1 MMKVGLAVWSCL
13 CFIGVMLLSV
23 PVSQNIVSCLLR
35 FVCIIFAFPSDQ
47 VSLNRLRVVIALGF
61 DTQSTSD

>member
-1 MMKVGLAVWSCL
+1 MMKVGQAVWSCL

-35 FVCIIFAFPSDQ
+35 FVCIIFVFTSDQ
-47 VSLNRLRVVIALGF
+47 VSLKRVDISLGF